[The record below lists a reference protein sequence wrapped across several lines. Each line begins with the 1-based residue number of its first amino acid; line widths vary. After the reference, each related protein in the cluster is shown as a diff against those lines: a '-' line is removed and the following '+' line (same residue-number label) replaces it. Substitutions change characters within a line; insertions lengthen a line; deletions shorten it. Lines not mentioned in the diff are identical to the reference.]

1 MQLWVLFALFALIT
15 AAVVVAVTRP
25 LRRTSPLTADA
36 AEPDVAIYRD
46 QLKEIESDR
55 ERGLIDG
62 AEAEAARAEV
72 ARRLLL
78 RAGGDMAQTSPAL
91 QASTGIGRPAALAAA
106 GFISVASVVV
116 YAVLGSPGLPDL
128 PHSVRVAQ
136 VHGKP
141 SLENLVV
148 QVEAR
153 LRAKPDDGQ
162 GWDVVAPVYMMQKR
176 FGDAADAYG
185 RAIKLLGESPKRL
198 AGLAE
203 ASVRAS
209 DGTVTEPARRAFERL
224 LALDPGR
231 FEARFWL
238 AMAKE
243 QQGKLDDA
251 VADYRALLADAPQ
264 DATWKSVVEER
275 LKEIAGGSAE
285 SATGS
290 PKPAPATAGEPAT
303 GGGKGPPV
311 DAGAVS
317 AMTPAEQ
324 QAFIGRMVDGLAER
338 LKANGKDL
346 DGWQR
351 LVRAY
356 KVLGRQDAAVAALAD
371 ARKNFAGDAAAQTML
386 DELAR
391 NLGLGS

>member
-1 MQLWVLFALFALIT
+1 MQLWLLFALFALIT

-25 LRRTSPLTADA
+25 LRRAPVPTTDT

-46 QLKEIESDR
+46 QLKEIEGDR
-55 ERGLIDG
+55 ERGLIDA

-78 RAGGDMAQTSPAL
+78 RAGGEKAETPAAL
-91 QASTGIGRPAALAAA
+91 TPPTGISRRAALAAA
-106 GFISVASVVV
+106 AFIAVASIAL
-116 YAVLGSPGLPDL
+116 YTVLGTPRLPDM
-128 PHSVRVAQ
+128 PHGMRTAQ
-136 VHGKP
+136 GHGKP
-141 SLENLVV
+141 SLEGLVA

-153 LRAKPDDGQ
+153 LRAKPEDGQ

-176 FGDAADAYG
+176 FGDAAEAYG

-203 ASVRAS
+203 ASVRAN
-209 DGTVTEPARRAFERL
+209 DGTVTQTAEIAFERL

-243 QQGKLDDA
+243 QHGKLDDA

-264 DATWKSVVEER
+264 DASWKAVVEER
-275 LKEIAGGSAE
+275 IREIAARADSGSN
-285 SATGS
+285 
-290 PKPAPATAGEPAT
+290 PATPEAARTPEPSAPK
-303 GGGKGPPV
+303 GIGPPA
-311 DAGAVS
+311 DPAAVAALS
-317 AMTPAEQ
+317 PAEQ

-346 DGWQR
+346 EGWQR

-356 KVLGRQDAAVAALAD
+356 KVLGRQEAAVAALSD
-371 ARKNFAGDAAAQTML
+371 ARRNFSGDAKAQATL

-391 NLGLGS
+391 SLGLGS